1 MIVADVNG
9 EIVAVAANER
19 TEHPQQGSLA
29 DVRYLMVFAVR
40 HDQRRGGTPR
50 CWPNPSSLRCNAKG
64 VPLRVH
70 WLVYPTN
77 LASIAFSR
85 TVFPEA
91 DETYLPRTS
100 RTPVSCSLSERHR
113 RDRCA
118 YLFVRRHIVSPRSH
132 R

>member
-9 EIVAVAANER
+9 EIVAGAVNER

-40 HDQRRGGTPR
+40 HDQRRGR
-50 CWPNPSSLRCNAKG
+50 HAKVLAESVIAEMQREG
-64 VPLRVH
+64 GPPTCPLTC
-70 WLVYPTN
+70 LPTN

-100 RTPVSCSLSERHR
+100 RTPVSCSL
-113 RDRCA
+113 
-118 YLFVRRHIVSPRSH
+118 
-132 R
+132 